1 MKIVII
7 PPDNRIGVDGAFRT
21 VSMDMPHINAVRF
34 DGEKATVEH
43 REHNGEWL
51 DPETLNNDE
60 FLDRF
65 GPVVAAW
72 HDAPDDAPRL
82 ASGREA
88 QDDDRAAKIAE
99 LEAKLNSLI
108 QSLDV
113 EG

>member
-7 PPDNRIGVDGAFRT
+7 PPDNRIGVDGVFRT

-34 DGEKATVEH
+34 DGETANVEH

-51 DPETLNNDE
+51 DPETLTNEE
-60 FLDRF
+60 FLERF

-72 HDAPDDAPRL
+72 HDAPDDAPFQGL
-82 ASGREA
+82 GRTA
-88 QDDDRAAKIAE
+88 PDDDKDAKIAE
-99 LEAKLNSLI
+99 LEAKLNGLI
-108 QSLDV
+108 KALDV